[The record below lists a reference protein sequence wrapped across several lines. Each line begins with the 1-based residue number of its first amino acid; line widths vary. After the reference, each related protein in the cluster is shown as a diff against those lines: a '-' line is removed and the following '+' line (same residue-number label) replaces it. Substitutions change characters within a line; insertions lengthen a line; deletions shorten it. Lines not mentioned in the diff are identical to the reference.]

1 MTYRTNPTT
10 GDRVSLLGFGMMRL
24 PSVRRNDTE
33 EIDQQQ
39 VNELVDY
46 AIAHGVNY
54 FDTSPAY
61 CRGFSERATGTA
73 LARYPRQSYYIA
85 TKLSNFSPATWSRE
99 ASMEMYRNSF
109 RELRTDYIDYLL
121 LHGIGMGSDG
131 VKEFEARYI
140 DNGMLDFLLAN
151 ARPGVSATSGSPTTA
166 TSACSTAC
174 SPNTIATS
182 GISCR
187 SSSTTSTG
195 ATPSR
200 STSGTPMPS
209 TSTASWR
216 NAASRPSSWNRCW
229 AGASRTCPTT
239 SWRASSSANP
249 NGASPRGPSVLRGRS
264 PGC

>member
-1 MTYRTNPTT
+1 MDNQKKKAIDRREFLKRLGTGTALASAAALTGCAPKAGRQDTPQQAGGGMTYRTNPTT

-131 VKEFEARYI
+131 MKEFEARYI
-140 DNGMLDFLLAN
+140 DNGMLDFLLAE
-151 ARPGVSATSGSPTTA
+151 RCLLYTSD
-166 TSACSTAC
+166 
-174 SPNTIATS
+174 
-182 GISCR
+182 
-187 SSSTTSTG
+187 
-195 ATPSR
+195 
-200 STSGTPMPS
+200 
-209 TSTASWR
+209 
-216 NAASRPSSWNRCW
+216 AADE
-229 AGASRTCPTT
+229 
-239 SWRASSSANP
+239 
-249 NGASPRGPSVLRGRS
+249 L
-264 PGC
+264 